1 MAEYES
7 LLARIVA
14 LEMRL
19 THQDVAIEDLN
30 SALTRQW
37 RTIDGLTRQILQL
50 NERLQEVGASN
61 GGTTGAE
68 PPPPHY

>member
-1 MAEYES
+1 MGESDS
-7 LLARIVA
+7 LLARIDT

-19 THQDVAIEDLN
+19 THQDLAIEDLN
-30 SALTRQW
+30 GALTRQW

-61 GGTTGAE
+61 GGTGGVE